1 MNVCEKEKSNLNGMV
16 FSCIPLLSTSFY
28 FFFFKPYISILHFSS
43 SHMPLWLPSR
53 LSKSFA
59 WSAIVPSP
67 TILLLCS
74 FPTPLTLVHQRLHIK
89 MGFKV
94 HVGWTQLATLVAVD
108 TRLTHGQVVENSGS
122 GSLRGC
128 KGLSRFVDFTVQ
140 LYRPSGALCTRR
152 KNNMHADAEA
162 TRRSKSRKKTFYK
175 KKSVYPFLVYRRVI
189 YLFFILRLK

>member
-16 FSCIPLLSTSFY
+16 FSCIPLLSTSS
-28 FFFFKPYISILHFSS
+28 FFFSFFLTLHFNIAFFFIT
-43 SHMPLWLPSR
+43 HWLPSR

-189 YLFFILRLK
+189 YLFFSLRLK